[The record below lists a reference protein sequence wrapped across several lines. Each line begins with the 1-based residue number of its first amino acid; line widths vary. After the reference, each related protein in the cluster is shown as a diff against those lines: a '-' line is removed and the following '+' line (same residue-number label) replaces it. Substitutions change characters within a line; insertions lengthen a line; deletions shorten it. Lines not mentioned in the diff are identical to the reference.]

1 MSRYSQ
7 LRLGSLRDGSFL
19 NSSSTQWQRLA
30 VAGALLAIAN
40 AISELFDF
48 AVDWGAN

>member
-19 NSSSTQWQRLA
+19 NSPSTWWRRLA
-30 VAGALLAIAN
+30 VVGALLAIAN